1 MPQTFLVSVEIE
13 ATYNLPY
20 TFILQEYK
28 YKKKQLLLKTTNFKK
43 HNIMSIY

>member
-1 MPQTFLVSVEIE
+1 MPQTLLVSVEIE

-28 YKKKQLLLKTTNFKK
+28 YKKKN
-43 HNIMSIY
+43 NYY